1 MKKTILFALLGLCL
15 AWTAQAQNVNDKVQ
29 IEHNGSWYDGK
40 ILKVNADE
48 GTYFVSYDGWSESWN
63 EWVGADRLKFGT
75 QKDTATPSA
84 PLNKFKVGD
93 RVLVEYGMIPEPAKV
108 IYVGENNYEI
118 QFDNS
123 LYGKKVVTEKQMKK
137 M

>member
-1 MKKTILFALLGLCL
+1 MEKTILFALLCLCFAL
-15 AWTAQAQNVNDKVQ
+15 TAQAQNVNEKVQ

-40 ILKVNADE
+40 ILKVNAAE

-63 EWVGADRLKFGT
+63 EWVGTDRLKFAT
-75 QKDTATPSA
+75 KKETVTPSA
-84 PLNKFKVGD
+84 PLTKFKVGD
-93 RVLVEYGMIPEPAKV
+93 RVLVEYGMVPEPARV
-108 IYVGENNYEI
+108 IYVGENNYEV

-123 LYGKKVVTEKQMKK
+123 LFGKKVVTEKQMKK

>member
-1 MKKTILFALLGLCL
+1 
-15 AWTAQAQNVNDKVQ
+15 
-29 IEHNGSWYDGK
+29 
-40 ILKVNADE
+40 
-48 GTYFVSYDGWSESWN
+48 
-63 EWVGADRLKFGT
+63 
-75 QKDTATPSA
+75 
-84 PLNKFKVGD
+84 VGD